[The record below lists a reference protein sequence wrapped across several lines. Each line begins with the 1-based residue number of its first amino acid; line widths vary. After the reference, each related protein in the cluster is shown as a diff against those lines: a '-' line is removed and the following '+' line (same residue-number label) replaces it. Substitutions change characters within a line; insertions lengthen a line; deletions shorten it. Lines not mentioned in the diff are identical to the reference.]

1 MKNKFNIKVVIGS
14 WKAYSENGE
23 RALGSKWINLS
34 DYNSL
39 DELNAELKKE
49 GFTDSE
55 LEETFIQDIEADD
68 IKFENCDYISKE
80 RLREIAEALDEVED
94 YDVDLV
100 KAMNEVIDLD
110 EIIDKINNNEL
121 DDNTLYSNCETLA
134 DYAEEIFNNYYDSK
148 NLGDLAYYIDFER
161 WGRDMGI
168 NGCLYETKFGVL
180 EMN

>member
-1 MKNKFNIKVVIGS
+1 MENKFNIKVVIGS

-23 RALGSKWINLS
+23 RALGSKWLDLS

-49 GFTDSE
+49 GFTDKE

-94 YDVDLV
+94 YDIELV
-100 KAMNEVIDLD
+100 KAMNEVIDLG

-121 DDNTLYSNCETLA
+121 EDNILRSDCETLA
-134 DYAEEIFNNYYDSK
+134 DYAEAIFNECYDSSK
-148 NLGDLAYYIDFER
+148 LGEVAYYIDFES
-161 WGRDMGI
+161 WGRDMSY
-168 NGCLYETKFGVL
+168 NGNLYETKFGVL
-180 EMN
+180 EMI